1 MESKFFILFYFF
13 VSQKKNPHI
22 RAFASIIKK
31 KKKSICINQCKIEK
45 CMNFTHSISKITHI
59 SQIKNM

>member
-13 VSQKKNPHI
+13 VSKKKNPHL
-22 RAFASIIKK
+22 RAFASLIK